1 MQSSDN
7 PAHRPDPVRMPPAS
21 RPKSVTL
28 QDVARSAGVSP
39 MTASRALSSPELVS
53 QGTIEKVRAAVE
65 ATGYI
70 PNLLAGGLKSKR
82 SMTVA
87 ALVPVISVPQFLPTI
102 QTLTEE
108 LDRAGYQLILGQT
121 GYDHGREAA
130 LLNTMVGRRVDGIVA
145 AGLLQPGDAAKRL
158 ARLGIP
164 VVETWDMTDRP
175 LDALVG
181 FSHLKVGSAVAGY
194 FLSKGWQRVGLA
206 TADDQ
211 RAGLRREGFVS
222 TLGREIPTATVKPPT
237 GVPHGRRALTELLHI
252 DPHIRAVFC
261 SSDGLAEGVLTE
273 AQARG
278 IRVPE
283 DLAVFGFG
291 GADFSAHLNPSLST
305 VHIDGAA
312 IGLHAAQLI
321 IARCR
326 GETVDQRIIDVGFRI
341 IERASTSSPS
351 R

>member
-1 MQSSDN
+1 
-7 PAHRPDPVRMPPAS
+7 MPPAS

-39 MTASRALSSPELVS
+39 MTASRALSSPALVS

-175 LDALVG
+175 LDTLVG

-237 GVPHGRRALTELLHI
+237 GVPHGRRALTELLDI
-252 DPHIRAVFC
+252 DPQLRAVFC

-341 IERASTSSPS
+341 IERASTSSPP

>member
-1 MQSSDN
+1 MSS
-7 PAHRPDPVRMPPAS
+7 A
-21 RPKSVTL
+21 RPKSITL
-28 QDVARSAGVSP
+28 HDVARSAGVSP
-39 MTASRALSSPELVS
+39 MTASRALSSPERVS
-53 QGTIEKVRAAVE
+53 EATLARVMQAIES
-65 ATGYI
+65 TGYI

-102 QTLTEE
+102 QTLTET

-121 GYDHGREAA
+121 GYDHAREAA
-130 LLNTMVGRRVDGIVA
+130 LLNTMIGRRVDGIVV
-145 AGLLQPGDAAKRL
+145 AGLLQHGEAARRL
-158 ARLGIP
+158 SRLGIP
-164 VVETWDMTDRP
+164 VVETWDMTERP
-175 LDALVG
+175 LDSVVG
-181 FSHLKVGSAVAGY
+181 FSHVKVGSAVAGY

-222 TLGREIPTATVKPPT
+222 TLGRDVPTATVKPPT
-237 GVPHGRRALTELLHI
+237 GVPHGRRALSELLQL
-252 DPHIRAVFC
+252 DPGLRAVFC

-273 AQARG
+273 AHARG

-291 GADFSAHLNPSLST
+291 GAEFSAHLEPSLST
-305 VHIDGAA
+305 VHIDGAV
-312 IGLHAAQLI
+312 IGQHAAELI

-341 IERASTSSPS
+341 IERASTDTS
-351 R
+351 RPG